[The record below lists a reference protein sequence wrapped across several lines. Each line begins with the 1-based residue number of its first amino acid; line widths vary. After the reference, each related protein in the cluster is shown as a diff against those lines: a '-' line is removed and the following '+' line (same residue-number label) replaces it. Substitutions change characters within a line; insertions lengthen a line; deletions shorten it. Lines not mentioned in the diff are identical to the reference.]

1 MKAEMSGQPEKL
13 VGKYFHSANETNKI
27 EWQGVVIGGP
37 HPRLVSGATVR
48 MGFRGPKRAKTCANR
63 KDDQLGIL
71 SRCARDD
78 VWLKTF
84 TTSNHRNSA
93 SRMRGLSLCFCRR
106 IRPLAMPKPARA
118 QKAGDVHALLS
129 ASLDCSDQSYVGS
142 LVLIHFIENAT
153 LIVICTAIIIAQRL
167 GKGDSPRTREF
178 VALPGIYFVS
188 GSP

>member
-1 MKAEMSGQPEKL
+1 MAGR
-13 VGKYFHSANETNKI
+13 GDRRAT
-27 EWQGVVIGGP
+27 
-37 HPRLVSGATVR
+37 PRLVSGATVR

-118 QKAGDVHALLS
+118 QKAGTVHALLS
-129 ASLDCSDQSYVGS
+129 ASLDCPDQSYAVNLGLCARS
-142 LVLIHFIENAT
+142 EILRGTPRPMFGVLG
-153 LIVICTAIIIAQRL
+153 VRL
-167 GKGDSPRTREF
+167 GSERLRVFAWRLNFRRVNNWDRSFNLG
-178 VALPGIYFVS
+178 G
-188 GSP
+188 